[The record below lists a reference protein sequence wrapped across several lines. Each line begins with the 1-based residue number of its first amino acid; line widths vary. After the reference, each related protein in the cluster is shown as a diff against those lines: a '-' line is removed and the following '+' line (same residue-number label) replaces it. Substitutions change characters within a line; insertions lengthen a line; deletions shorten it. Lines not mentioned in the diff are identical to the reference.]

1 MGIGA
6 LLIFLGV
13 ALFSARAARP
23 LAALVSPVA
32 TWGVVVL
39 VVLFWPF
46 FTLPFW
52 LLRLGAWGPGQPLA
66 TGGRPRSSASFS
78 ILFWR

>member
-13 ALFSARAARP
+13 ALFSARIVAAARRGRQP
-23 LAALVSPVA
+23 GRHW
-32 TWGVVVL
+32 TVVVL
-39 VVLFWPF
+39 SVLFWPF

-52 LLRLGAWGPGQPLA
+52 LLRDGAFGPGAP
-66 TGGRPRSSASFS
+66 GRRVAVGSSGSC
-78 ILFWR
+78 